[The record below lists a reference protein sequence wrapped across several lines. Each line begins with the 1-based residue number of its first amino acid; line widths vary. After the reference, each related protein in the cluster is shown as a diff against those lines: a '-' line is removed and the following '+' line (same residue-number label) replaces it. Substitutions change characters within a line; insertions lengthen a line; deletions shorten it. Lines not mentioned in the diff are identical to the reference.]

1 MMARVV
7 GDLPEITGPPLGS
20 AEVELVPLDMI
31 AHWDRCGATADWA
44 ANLLAYNFDHR
55 DAAANVL
62 STVIN
67 ELLENAV
74 KFSSDKR
81 RPIRLR
87 VAQRADRVLVETEN
101 TADAGQARVLE
112 AHVAAMFADRG
123 ELFGRL
129 IARAAAGEVGAPG
142 VGLLVV
148 RRDFRATLGVEL
160 SPLDDDEEQLVRVR
174 VTLGAESLEPR

>member
-1 MMARVV
+1 MRL
-7 GDLPEITGPPLGS
+7 GELPEVSGPMLGS
-20 AEVELVPLDMI
+20 ADVELVPLDMI

-55 DAAANVL
+55 AAAANVL

-87 VAQRADRVLVETEN
+87 VAQRADRVLIETEN
-101 TADAGQARVLE
+101 TADVAQARVLE

-123 ELFGRL
+123 ALFGRL
-129 IARAAAGEVGAPG
+129 VARAAAGEVGAPG
-142 VGLLVV
+142 IGLLVV
-148 RRDFRATLGVEL
+148 RRDFGATLGVEL
-160 SPLDDDEEQLVRVR
+160 SPLDDDEHLVRVR
-174 VTLGAESLEPR
+174 VTLGAASLEQR